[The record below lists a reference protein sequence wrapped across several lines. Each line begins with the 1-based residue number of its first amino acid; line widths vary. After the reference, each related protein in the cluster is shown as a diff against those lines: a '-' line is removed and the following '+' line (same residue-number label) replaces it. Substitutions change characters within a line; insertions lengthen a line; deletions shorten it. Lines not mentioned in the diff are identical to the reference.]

1 MMSAFL
7 RISNSHTASLA
18 RRTFRGSAKPSFQA
32 AAAPTTPSQPAM
44 AAWSGF
50 NAEEPS
56 SLALVA
62 MTPVFVFGTL
72 KRGFALHDRALT
84 GARYQGQYR
93 TVQRYPMFI
102 AGEWYAP
109 MMMNEPGLGCQIVGE
124 LYQVDHQ
131 RLLLIDQIESVGL
144 PGNFRVRILV
154 KALDQGTVCFAN
166 AYMKS
171 RELASPVHSGLLGDY
186 QDRRFVPPERR
197 PSRTTM
203 QAKTSRAN

>member
-1 MMSAFL
+1 MH
-7 RISNSHTASLA
+7 R
-18 RRTFRGSAKPSFQA
+18 
-32 AAAPTTPSQPAM
+32 
-44 AAWSGF
+44 
-50 NAEEPS
+50 
-56 SLALVA
+56 
-62 MTPVFVFGTL
+62 VFVFGTV
-72 KRGFALHDRALT
+72 KQGFPLHR
-84 GARYQGQYR
+84 QGLGDTPRRLADCR
-93 TVQRYPMFI
+93 TVERFPMFI
-102 AGEWYAP
+102 ASAWYAP